1 MEFKDSDGRLKR
13 IEYRGKH
20 LRASRTGG
28 VSIRA
33 QGKSAGINYTLNSKH
48 GARVSTRIA
57 KGTNVGFQNGR
68 FILRGRYGT
77 GATKLNISKT
87 GFSVSTKTDI
97 GTLNLLK
104 PNYSSAKI
112 GGVQVRGKNALII
125 QAIYAIFQLSSIIIT
140 TIFNL
145 LLWVVKILFKVFSF
159 LRIKIKN
166 YLIIRKSLKLLELEK
181 KWDEKIRQQPAEIII
196 CALFYIILNLAPGKN
211 NNPNSFINSISGFE
225 DRETLAPLI
234 KKITQSTFEQ
244 CVELISA
251 SLGKESNNLTH
262 LELFFGALADSLTN
276 KLESNTVLAV
286 FWGLDYSIIKGGTR
300 NHLQEKLLVVFA
312 EACGIEPETN

>member
-1 MEFKDSDGRLKR
+1 MELKDSEGRLKR

-48 GARVSTRIA
+48 GVRVSTKIA

-68 FILRGRYGT
+68 FILRGRYGA
-77 GATKLNISKT
+77 GGTKLNVSKT

-97 GTLNLLK
+97 GTINLLK

-125 QAIYAIFQLSSIIIT
+125 HALYTIFRLCSSIITI
-140 TIFNL
+140 IFNIL
-145 LLWVVKILFKVFSF
+145 LLGGKFLFRVFSF
-159 LRIKIKN
+159 LRTKIKN
-166 YLIIRKSLKLLELEK
+166 YIIIRKSLRLLELEK
-181 KWDEKIRQQPAEIII
+181 KWGEKIREQSAEIIM
-196 CALFYIILNLAPGKN
+196 CALFYIILNLASGKN
-211 NNPNSFINSISGFE
+211 NNANSFIDSISGFE

-234 KKITQSTFEQ
+234 KKITQSKFEK
-244 CVELISA
+244 CIELIST
-251 SLGKESNNLTH
+251 SLGKESNNSTH
-262 LELFFGALADSLTN
+262 LELFFGVLADSLTN
-276 KLESNTVLAV
+276 KLESNTVLTI
-286 FWGLDYSIIKGGTR
+286 FWGLDYSIIKSGTR
-300 NHLQEKLLVVFA
+300 NHLQEKLLIVFA
-312 EACGIEPETN
+312 EVCGIEPETN

>member
-13 IEYRGKH
+13 IEYRSKH

-33 QGKSAGINYTLNSKH
+33 QGRSAGINYTLNSKH

-57 KGTNVGFQNGR
+57 KGTNVGLQNGR

-125 QAIYAIFQLSSIIIT
+125 HTIYTVFQLFSFIIT
-140 TIFNL
+140 TSYNL

-159 LRIKIKN
+159 LRIKIQN
-166 YLIIRKSLKLLELEK
+166 DLITRRSLKLLELEK
-181 KWDEKIRQQPAEIII
+181 KWDEKIYLQPIEIII
-196 CALFYIILNLAPGKN
+196 CALFYIILNLAKGEKN
-211 NNPNSFINSISGFE
+211 NSKSLINYIDGFE
-225 DRETLAPLI
+225 DQKELAPLI
-234 KKITQSTFEQ
+234 KKITQSKFEQ
-244 CVELISA
+244 CVELIST

-262 LELFFGALADSLTN
+262 LELFFGALAGSLMN
-276 KLESNTVLAV
+276 KLESNTILAV
-286 FWGLDYSIIKGGTR
+286 FWGLDYSIIKVGTR

-312 EACGIEPETN
+312 EACGIETETN